1 MPVSQL
7 VGGLRLM
14 LPVAAVRV
22 ALAVGG
28 VGAGVP
34 PDGTAL
40 VALQSGAAVV
50 RQPLQHGGVRVLVAV
65 AVALLYQRPL
75 WLHCLQPVVA
85 A

>member
-1 MPVSQL
+1 
-7 VGGLRLM
+7 M
-14 LPVAAVRV
+14 LPVAAVHV

-34 PDGTAL
+34 PDSTAL

-50 RQPLQHGGVRVLVAV
+50 RQPLQHGGVRVAVAV
-65 AVALLYQRPL
+65 AVALLYQCPL
-75 WLHCLQPVVA
+75 WLHGLQPVVA

>member
-1 MPVSQL
+1 
-7 VGGLRLM
+7 M
-14 LPVAAVRV
+14 LPVTAVRV
-22 ALAVGG
+22 ALAVGD

-34 PDGTAL
+34 PDGAAL

-75 WLHCLQPVVA
+75 WLHGLQPVVA